1 MNQNLIAYYIN
12 QMTLTDALKLAK
24 QYNVEISQGEAT
36 KILDF
41 LKKNRFKVN
50 KENKNALLKEAR
62 HLVKESTYQK
72 ATVLLDQ
79 LLK

>member
-24 QYNVEISQGEAT
+24 QYNVEISQDEAT

-62 HLVKESTYQK
+62 HLVKEATYQK